1 MRKGTALFN
10 RSRTMFE
17 QTKKK
22 PKPSTVK
29 KEKKKLAQMQ
39 SHDGKIDELDE
50 LDADDEGA
58 KNSTKRSK
66 EKDSNDNDE
75 EKDKVAELKND
86 GNA

>member
-1 MRKGTALFN
+1 
-10 RSRTMFE
+10 
-17 QTKKK
+17 
-22 PKPSTVK
+22 
-29 KEKKKLAQMQ
+29 MQ

-50 LDADDEGA
+50 LDADYEGA
-58 KNSTKRSK
+58 KNSTNRSK